1 MDTKEVLR
9 QISELEREKAQVELL
24 VSQLKE
30 QKADL
35 EKRMKDAGV
44 SAENLDDKI
53 AELESKITEQ
63 MAAIRGNQNVP
74 AKREELGV
82 LDI

>member
-1 MDTKEVLR
+1 MDIKEVLR
-9 QISELEREKAQVELL
+9 QISDLEREKAQVELL

-35 EKRMKDAGV
+35 EKRMTDAGV
-44 SAENLDDKI
+44 TAENLDDKI
-53 AELESKITEQ
+53 AELESRIQEQ
-63 MAAIRGNQNVP
+63 LTAIRGNHSAP
-74 AKREELGV
+74 ARREELGV